1 MKNLIDLVEE
11 LEKEGFIK
19 SQRVK
24 NAMLKIDRKNFVPFL
39 HKNEAYI
46 DEPLPIGD
54 NQTISAPHMVAI
66 MLELLEIQNGM
77 KVLEIGTGSGYNACL
92 MEYLAYPGKVITIER
107 LKSLY
112 YFSQGN
118 IKNCPYSENIKIIL
132 GDGSQG
138 FPEEAPYDRIVV
150 TCGSPDLPKVLID
163 QLSDNGI
170 LVIPIGGHYYQDL
183 YRIIK
188 KKDEIIKEFH
198 GSVAFVPMIGKFGFK
213 EEFYM

>member
-1 MKNLIDLVEE
+1 
-11 LEKEGFIK
+11 
-19 SQRVK
+19 
-24 NAMLKIDRKNFVPFL
+24 
-39 HKNEAYI
+39 
-46 DEPLPIGD
+46 
-54 NQTISAPHMVAI
+54 
-66 MLELLEIQNGM
+66 
-77 KVLEIGTGSGYNACL
+77 
-92 MEYLAYPGKVITIER
+92 
-107 LKSLY
+107 
-112 YFSQGN
+112 
-118 IKNCPYSENIKIIL
+118 ENIKIIL

-138 FPEEAPYDRIVV
+138 FPEDAPYDRIVV

-213 EEFYM
+213 EELYM